1 MYAIVVVIQSM
12 HSPHESHMEVV
23 YSDADCWNWKLTVM
37 LIGLHQ
43 LLIEGLLL
51 DIVPGEVKSNQQ

>member
-51 DIVPGEVKSNQQ
+51 DIVPS